1 MLQGKNKLRN
11 ELILRYNFT
20 GVQMDKKID
29 LSTKEIADK
38 LFADEVT
45 IEFVGMIR
53 TDTRKSV
60 QRLVNRYDKLLKEKK
75 RVQDLYSYEYEL
87 QKQGIKYIAG
97 VDEAGRGPLAGPVI
111 AAAVILPL
119 GCFIEKLNDSKKLS
133 PVSREQ
139 VYKEVM
145 DKAIAV
151 NMSFIDEK
159 IIDRINIYQAS
170 MNAMYNAI
178 YGLSTRPEEVLIDA
192 MPLDDLDIPHLS
204 IVKGDAKSASI
215 AAASIVAKVERD
227 HLMDEYDKEYPVYGF
242 AKHKGYGTKEH
253 IKALNEY
260 GPCPLHRRSFE
271 PIKSMC
277 KNLRGESSCPYSK
290 E

>member
-1 MLQGKNKLRN
+1 
-11 ELILRYNFT
+11 
-20 GVQMDKKID
+20 MDKKID

-227 HLMDEYDKEYPVYGF
+227 HLMDECDKEYPVYGF